1 MPSFRRLVE
10 VVTNHRIPLRT
21 RRALLRAEVQRRL
34 APRPTYRVPYGAT
47 DLFLEHDGYDVD
59 WETLKSVVADG
70 IYDVPYRG
78 AVVLDIGA
86 HKGYHAAHA
95 LSLGAAWVISF
106 EPEDANAALLE
117 RSVESR
123 TRSSQRWELERVAV
137 GSTAGDAE
145 LHVMEG
151 SWGHAL
157 EPPESWAQHEV
168 GTQRVRVVPLSGVL
182 ARIGSDRPS
191 GARIVVKLNIEGA
204 ECDVVLGTPIEAWHT
219 VDEVIV
225 ATHPWAACSD
235 ADLESHLRAAGLEKT
250 PSGHPRMLRLQRPAA
265 GQPVAAPFQH
275 QA

>member
-1 MPSFRRLVE
+1 MPSSRRLVE
-10 VVTNHRIPLRT
+10 VLTNRRLPLRT
-21 RRALLRAEVQRRL
+21 RLGLLRADVRRRL
-34 APRPTYRVPYGAT
+34 SPRATYRVPYGAT

-59 WETLKSVVADG
+59 WETLKSIVSDG

-95 LSLGAAWVISF
+95 LVRGAVWVISF
-106 EPEDANAALLE
+106 EPEDANAELLE
-117 RSVESR
+117 RSIES
-123 TRSSQRWELERVAV
+123 SAHSNQRWELERVAV
-137 GSTAGDAE
+137 GSRAGDAE

-182 ARIGSDRPS
+182 ARIDSDRPA
-191 GARIVVKLNIEGA
+191 GARVVVKLNIEGA
-204 ECDVVLGTPIEAWHT
+204 ECDVVLGTPIAAWNT

-225 ATHPWAACSD
+225 ATHPWAPCRD
-235 ADLESHLRAAGLEKT
+235 TEIESHLADAGLKKAE
-250 PSGHPRMLRLQRPAA
+250 SGHPRMLRMRRAEPPRADRRSD
-265 GQPVAAPFQH
+265 PS
-275 QA
+275 